1 MGFNEFI
8 VIEVLKMKN
17 NIKVIS
23 GTFEKGCGI
32 MVWDKVTD
40 KIYHKIVFEDKN
52 GCCIEVENIRY
63 YKKDLQF

>member
-1 MGFNEFI
+1 
-8 VIEVLKMKN
+8 MKN